1 MKLMDITEN
10 VSLASHSTMRLGG
23 NARYLAEAT
32 SDEDIAE
39 LITWAKNQDVPFMM
53 IGDGSNIV
61 WLDEG
66 FPGLIIVNKI
76 RGRKILSEDEESVTL
91 LLKGGENWDEAVGWT
106 VEQDWSGIEFMSLIP
121 GTVGAAPVQNIG
133 AYGGELSNA
142 IIEVEAFDTQLQSFV
157 GIPKDACNFSYRN
170 SRFKGEDK
178 GKFMITGIV
187 LRLNKTFPKPPFY
200 ESLTKY
206 FEEKNINEFTPQVVR
221 QAVIAIRSSKL
232 PDPKVVANNGSF
244 FTNPFV
250 TEGEFKKL
258 KAKYPDIKGWLHKDG
273 QVKLAAGWLVEQAG
287 FKGIHN
293 EETGMATWQAQ
304 ALVLVN
310 EHAKKTEDLLAFKQK
325 IVDKV
330 QEMFGVTLEQEPE
343 LLP

>member
-1 MKLMDITEN
+1 
-10 VSLASHSTMRLGG
+10 
-23 NARYLAEAT
+23 
-32 SDEDIAE
+32 
-39 LITWAKNQDVPFMM
+39 M

-106 VEQDWSGIEFMSLIP
+106 VEQGWSGIEFMSLIP

-133 AYGGELSNA
+133 AYGGELSNV

-157 GIPKDACNFSYRN
+157 GIPKGACNFSYRN

-187 LRLNKTFPKPPFY
+187 LHLNKTFPKPPFY

-206 FEEKNINEFTPQVVR
+206 FEEKNVNEFTPQVVR

-244 FTNPFV
+244 FTNPLV

-258 KAKYPDIKGWLHKDG
+258 KQKYPDIKGWPHKDR

-287 FKGIHN
+287 FKGIRD

-310 EHAKKTEDLLAFKQK
+310 EHAKKTADLLAFKQK